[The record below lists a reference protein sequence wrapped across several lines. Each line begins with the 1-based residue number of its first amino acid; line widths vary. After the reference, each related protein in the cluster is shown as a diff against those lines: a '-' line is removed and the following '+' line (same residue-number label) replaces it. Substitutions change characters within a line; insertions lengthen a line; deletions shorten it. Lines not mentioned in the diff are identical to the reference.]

1 MQKPKPF
8 GGDLA
13 APSGGLFG
21 QNKGIT
27 SIPASS
33 TPLFGGG
40 QKSGGMFGSNPPA
53 KDSVKEGKLELT
65 VFEAKDLRD
74 CETFGN
80 MNSYCKLESKFG
92 NYSTKPVSKGD
103 RCP

>member
-21 QNKGIT
+21 QNQGIN
-27 SIPASS
+27 SNAASS
-33 TPLFGGG
+33 TALFGGG
-40 QKSGGMFGSNPPA
+40 QKSGGIFGSNPPA

-65 VFEAKDLRD
+65 VLEAKDLRD
-74 CETFGN
+74 CETIGN
-80 MNSYCKLESKFG
+80 MNSYC
-92 NYSTKPVSKGD
+92 
-103 RCP
+103 